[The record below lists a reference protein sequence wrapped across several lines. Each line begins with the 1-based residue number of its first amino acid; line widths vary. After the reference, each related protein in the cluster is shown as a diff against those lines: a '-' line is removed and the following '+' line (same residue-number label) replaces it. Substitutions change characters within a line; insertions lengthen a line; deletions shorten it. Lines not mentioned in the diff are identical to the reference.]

1 MSGTVVLKRN
11 RARPVLQRHPWVFSG
26 AIERIEGE
34 VADGDVVE
42 VRDAGR
48 NWLARG
54 YLNRRS
60 QIVVRLLTWRQDE
73 AVDREFWRRRLER
86 AVAARQALADAP
98 VTTAYRLVHAESDYL
113 PGLVVDRYGEWLV
126 VQFLTLGVERW
137 RGELVSLLVSLLD
150 GSAGGVRGIYERS
163 DVDVRAKEGL
173 GRRAGLLW
181 GEEPPELVEV
191 LENDRR
197 FLVDVRRGHK
207 TGFYLD
213 QRENRARLQAFCNG
227 AEVLDAFAYTGGFG
241 VCAAVGGPS
250 AGSPPRL
257 PREYSR
263 SGVLAVAG
271 QAPSAE
277 FTVREAEL
285 PRTGATQVT
294 LVESSAPALGLA
306 RRNFELN
313 GCEHCCVEYV
323 EGDVFSVLR
332 GYRAQGRR
340 FDVVVLDPPK
350 FARSEREVKRAA
362 RAYKDV
368 NLLAFQLLRPGGV
381 LFTCS
386 CSGALSA
393 DLFQKIVF
401 GAAVDAERDAQV
413 IGHLAQGSDHPV
425 ALTFPEGAYLQ
436 GLICRVW

>member
-1 MSGTVVLKRN
+1 MTNGSMSGTVVLKRN

-73 AVDREFWRRRLER
+73 VIDGEFWRRRLER
-86 AVAARQALADAP
+86 AAAARRSLASDAA
-98 VTTAYRLVHAESDYL
+98 TTAYRLVHAESDYL

-137 RGELVSLLVSLLD
+137 RDELASLLVSVLD

-181 GEEPPELVEV
+181 GEESPELVEV
-191 LENDRR
+191 LENGRR

-213 QRENRARLQAFCNG
+213 QRENRARLPGFCNG

-250 AGSPPRL
+250 TDS
-257 PREYSR
+257 
-263 SGVLAVAG
+263 G
-271 QAPSAE
+271 QAPSTE
-277 FTVREAEL
+277 FTVSEAEL

-306 RRNFELN
+306 RRNFALN

-323 EGDVFSVLR
+323 EGDAFSVLR
-332 GYRAQGRR
+332 GYRAQGRK

-350 FARSEREVKRAA
+350 FAHSERGVKRAT

-386 CSGALSA
+386 CSGAVSA

-401 GAAVDAERDAQV
+401 GAAVDAEREAQV
-413 IGHLAQGSDHPV
+413 IGHLAQGADHPV
-425 ALTFPEGAYLQ
+425 ALTFPEGAYLK